1 MFNSLW
7 QKTFKGELINLNN
20 LEDYKN
26 YTVTQLKDTI
36 NNNPYA
42 PMSEL
47 YRLVWEKENT
57 LSHAIGLV
65 RSLRKEK
72 KFDIG
77 KEFHDKFQKRYPDT
91 KQLESERL
99 WFIFSS
105 KVCNSSNDSYI
116 DDADNLLKLCSQ
128 DDPRTNLIFEVT
140 TLFTSSRLIKDKKY
154 SEAYQWLSKLNP
166 NLLSPEGRTNDNGD
180 YYTSNKKRFYTLK
193 ADALIGMDKV
203 SFYLNWAY
211 TALNFSKEKKD
222 EFIDEIISRSTFNRE
237 VWGWKLGEYLYDLD
251 RELVIKGAL
260 TKPVLEKR
268 DYILASE
275 LSQYLFCP
283 ASYAI
288 NRSYNIPRPVSIDP
302 AIWEGSKDGFLVK
315 YNQYQTARDIDASFK
330 NFDNITDSVKQ
341 EFEDLFKTKILT
353 NNTIDNNPSSFR
365 SDNRGIVG
373 APDFILESSNG
384 EKILLMEKFSSSGAS
399 GINKVYDAD
408 IIEIEAY
415 LTKFKSLN
423 ISVGYFVNWVWGID
437 TAEPD
442 GSGRNTNIIKMVSVT
457 IKKLSLADC
466 RENYVDLTVKKITN
480 LLKNVQLPASNI
492 GFVNKCFH
500 CSVSEF
506 CCHKSGELEHL
517 TLPYEMKPL
526 SL

>member
-154 SEAYQWLSKLNP
+154 SEAYQWLSTKSVMTSGVWRVFLSGPLLRRKSMDCNP
-166 NLLSPEGRTNDNGD
+166 
-180 YYTSNKKRFYTLK
+180 
-193 ADALIGMDKV
+193 ALQV
-203 SFYLNWAY
+203 
-211 TALNFSKEKKD
+211 
-222 EFIDEIISRSTFNRE
+222 
-237 VWGWKLGEYLYDLD
+237 
-251 RELVIKGAL
+251 
-260 TKPVLEKR
+260 
-268 DYILASE
+268 
-275 LSQYLFCP
+275 
-283 ASYAI
+283 ASYA
-288 NRSYNIPRPVSIDP
+288 RTVS
-302 AIWEGSKDGFLVK
+302 DG
-315 YNQYQTARDIDASFK
+315 
-330 NFDNITDSVKQ
+330 
-341 EFEDLFKTKILT
+341 E
-353 NNTIDNNPSSFR
+353 
-365 SDNRGIVG
+365 
-373 APDFILESSNG
+373 
-384 EKILLMEKFSSSGAS
+384 
-399 GINKVYDAD
+399 
-408 IIEIEAY
+408 
-415 LTKFKSLN
+415 
-423 ISVGYFVNWVWGID
+423 
-437 TAEPD
+437 
-442 GSGRNTNIIKMVSVT
+442 
-457 IKKLSLADC
+457 
-466 RENYVDLTVKKITN
+466 
-480 LLKNVQLPASNI
+480 
-492 GFVNKCFH
+492 
-500 CSVSEF
+500 
-506 CCHKSGELEHL
+506 
-517 TLPYEMKPL
+517 
-526 SL
+526 